1 MLQVTTL
8 SLGELNT
15 NCYLAWC
22 PITQEALII
31 DPADS
36 AETISE
42 EILRLGLQPLAILLS
57 HGHFDHILGTLEL
70 KLAFNL
76 PVFIHQKDLFLVD
89 TSSNRSQFWL
99 KRQTDPVP
107 TPDASLR
114 EGQKLEVGHYILEV
128 LELPGHTPGSV
139 GFYDRK
145 SNILFTGDTLFAD
158 GVGRTDLSYSSPKD
172 LQHSLNKLRVLP
184 PDTEI
189 FPGHGQSA
197 WLGDALDF
205 AFLA

>member
-76 PVFIHQKDLFLVD
+76 RFYPSKDLFLVD
-89 TSSNRSQFWL
+89 TSSIAANS
-99 KRQTDPVP
+99 
-107 TPDASLR
+107 
-114 EGQKLEVGHYILEV
+114 G
-128 LELPGHTPGSV
+128 
-139 GFYDRK
+139 
-145 SNILFTGDTLFAD
+145 
-158 GVGRTDLSYSSPKD
+158 
-172 LQHSLNKLRVLP
+172 
-184 PDTEI
+184 
-189 FPGHGQSA
+189 
-197 WLGDALDF
+197 
-205 AFLA
+205 